1 MNILVVEDTE
11 AIAHMIEALVR
22 ARGYQ
27 VTSVGSGPKALEAV
41 VGQTF
46 DVILLDI
53 NLPGGL
59 DGFAICERL
68 RAEPRTKDLP
78 VVFISA
84 LSDEEHKERA
94 FAVGATAFYAKPF
107 SPLSLLKEIEA
118 LRQRSIGPR
127 QP

>member
-22 ARGYQ
+22 ARGYG

-41 VGQTF
+41 VQAKF
-46 DVILLDI
+46 DVVLLDI

-59 DGFAICERL
+59 DGYAICERL
-68 RAEPRTKDLP
+68 RADPRTKEIP
-78 VVFISA
+78 VLFISA
-84 LSDEEHKERA
+84 LSDEEHQRRA

-107 SPLSLLKEIEA
+107 SPMSLLKEVEA
-118 LRQRSIGPR
+118 IRLRSGTFKTP
-127 QP
+127 